1 MIYCVLLAKTYH
13 PKGCLVFMLN
23 NFEFITLKD
32 LYERIRTKF
41 SANYTKQTQFFPIF
55 QPKTT
60 IPPKNKPNSNPIQS
74 QSKPILA
81 QKLGGQTQTNPISLR
96 DLPPKRVQFSIIFEY
111 PCLFIFTLYNLA
123 EFKKKTLNFNGDF
136 TKWQMHRKQMQ

>member
-81 QKLGGQTQTNPISLR
+81 QKSGGQSQFKPNQTQTNPIS
-96 DLPPKRVQFSIIFEY
+96 
-111 PCLFIFTLYNLA
+111 
-123 EFKKKTLNFNGDF
+123 KTIY
-136 TKWQMHRKQMQ
+136 